1 MPRPKAEQPMQRVMI
16 TLPPDLLDT
25 VGQVTRRLN
34 SNRSELIRQ
43 ALVFYLDEL
52 KRQELA
58 RQMKE
63 GYLVN
68 AERDLRICNE
78 FAHADTEIGA

>member
-1 MPRPKAEQPMQRVMI
+1 MPRPKAEQSMQRVMI

-25 VGQVTRRLN
+25 VGQVTRRLK

-52 KRQELA
+52 KRQELT

-68 AERDLRICNE
+68 AERDFRICNE
-78 FAHADTEIGA
+78 FAHAGTEIGA

>member
-1 MPRPKAEQPMQRVMI
+1 MQRVMI
-16 TLPPDLLDT
+16 TLPPDLLDA
-25 VGQVTRRLN
+25 VGQATERLK

-43 ALVFYLDEL
+43 ALVFYLGEL

-58 RQMKE
+58 QKMKE

-78 FAHADTEIGA
+78 FAHADTETGA